1 VRVQVPV
8 CGRRAATVES
18 KQASGDAEADDKSML
33 RKDLMARLGEG
44 TKRHMD
50 LFSLECARG

>member
-1 VRVQVPV
+1 
-8 CGRRAATVES
+8 VES

-44 TKRHMD
+44 TKRHME